1 MLQSPRSTLQIPSST
16 AIPAGITEPS
26 FAILG
31 GAIKRTMK
39 SGTLVFL
46 GLGVPSA
53 KVSWQAEHNIVT
65 TGRGRAPPPHVSRHM
80 RDQLGD
86 PDSLRV
92 VSFFYYEPSAPDSHY
107 LCVVFRAKNEH
118 GGLVLQNYANNAVDD
133 SPGGFNNDLVW
144 SVICKGSVVLDATE
158 AVKAALKAD
167 REKE

>member
-1 MLQSPRSTLQIPSST
+1 
-16 AIPAGITEPS
+16 
-26 FAILG
+26 
-31 GAIKRTMK
+31 MK
-39 SGTLVFL
+39 LIRMTLVKL
-46 GLGVPSA
+46 ASLLLLAAYAAAQSGDG
-53 KVSWQAEHNIVT
+53 KT
-65 TGRGRAPPPHVSRHM
+65 TREQLTPARAVAAARHM

-144 SVICKGSVVLDATE
+144 SVICKGPVVLDATE